1 MSLLELLQL
10 FIYNYICV
18 AVICFLSPF
27 APKLSTLTCNKLLCY
42 IQIDNTNR
50 EADDP
55 SAAEVEEILNA
66 ILRFKD
72 YTCFISDEAL
82 VRLMTSLVTLS
93 LNSFGTT
100 QTSSPFSYLSSSS
113 SNNVPGLLSG
123 DSSNTA
129 RKQRYSQPQLHVHSL
144 PYLQEGINQ
153 GAMINFSLLTVIEV
167 SKLNSFRA
175 SCIWQIVTSHLRI
188 IASMK
193 NSGTRYVAV
202 AATLDVVKSALSEC
216 VSSSPRGTGRRELL
230 STYEEVSRGASVS
243 LSLSLSLSFS
253 LSVSLSL
260 SVCLSLSLSL
270 CHSHSLTHSLS
281 FSLSLSVS
289 LTPSLTLSFPV
300 SLALL
305 LSACLSASLSLS
317 LSLFLP
323 QSLPLCQSLSSSLSI
338 SCSPSSR
345 YTKRGT
351 SALSTEHLHFLQ
363 QNDHCSI

>member
-1 MSLLELLQL
+1 MHR
-10 FIYNYICV
+10 NYQHLH
-18 AVICFLSPF
+18 VINFYATFKYSN
-27 APKLSTLTCNKLLCY
+27 A
-42 IQIDNTNR
+42 DNTNR

-175 SCIWQIVTSHLRI
+175 SCIWQMVTSHLRI

-243 LSLSLSLSFS
+243 LS
-253 LSVSLSL
+253 V
-260 SVCLSLSLSL
+260 
-270 CHSHSLTHSLS
+270 T
-281 FSLSLSVS
+281 
-289 LTPSLTLSFPV
+289 LTLS
-300 SLALL
+300 
-305 LSACLSASLSLS
+305 
-317 LSLFLP
+317 LP
-323 QSLPLCQSLSSSLSI
+323 P
-338 SCSPSSR
+338 
-345 YTKRGT
+345 
-351 SALSTEHLHFLQ
+351 
-363 QNDHCSI
+363 

>member
-1 MSLLELLQL
+1 MRCSSLILISALTHKTTATNTGHCNAS
-10 FIYNYICV
+10 FNYV
-18 AVICFLSPF
+18 NSD
-27 APKLSTLTCNKLLCY
+27 S
-42 IQIDNTNR
+42 TNR

-123 DSSNTA
+123 DSSNTV
-129 RKQRYSQPQLHVHSL
+129 RKQRYTQPQLHVHSL

-153 GAMINFSLLTVIEV
+153 GATINFSLLTVIEV

-175 SCIWQIVTSHLRI
+175 SCIWQMVTSHLRI

-193 NSGTRYVAV
+193 NSGTRYIAV

-230 STYEEVSRGASVS
+230 STYEEV
-243 LSLSLSLSFS
+243 
-253 LSVSLSL
+253 
-260 SVCLSLSLSL
+260 
-270 CHSHSLTHSLS
+270 
-281 FSLSLSVS
+281 
-289 LTPSLTLSFPV
+289 
-300 SLALL
+300 
-305 LSACLSASLSLS
+305 
-317 LSLFLP
+317 
-323 QSLPLCQSLSSSLSI
+323 
-338 SCSPSSR
+338 
-345 YTKRGT
+345 
-351 SALSTEHLHFLQ
+351 
-363 QNDHCSI
+363 N